1 MVDIPQRVNEYLP
14 NIAVITR
21 KQTLTDTERLFEI
34 RFNDETV
41 RNSFKFRPGQF
52 VEVSVFSIGEA
63 PISIC
68 SSPTKQGFFQL
79 CVRNVGNVTN
89 AMHDLPEG
97 SIIGIRGPYGN
108 GFPVE
113 QMVGN
118 DLLFVAGGIGLAP
131 LRSLINYTIDERQ
144 KFRNVTILYGTKS
157 PKELLFEPDIRWWQE
172 REDLDLR
179 VTVDNP
185 DDKWTGEVGVV
196 TKFIPDLDIHPGQ
209 TYAVICGP
217 PVMYKFV
224 VKELLKK
231 KYMKENIYVSLERL
245 MKCGIGKCGHCGVGY
260 KYTCLDGPV
269 FNYWDVLNLQEA
281 I

>member
-1 MVDIPQRVNEYLP
+1 MTEISNKQNHYLP
-14 NIAVITR
+14 NIASITR
-21 KQTLTDTERLFEI
+21 KQKLTETEKLFEI
-34 RFNDETV
+34 RFNNEV
-41 RNSFKFRPGQF
+41 VGNSFNFKPGQF

-68 SSPTKQGFFQL
+68 SSPTKKGFFQV
-79 CVRNVGNVTN
+79 CIRNVGNLTN
-89 AMHDLPEG
+89 TIHKMQEG

-113 QMVGN
+113 AMIGN
-118 DLLFVAGGIGLAP
+118 DLLFIAGGIGLAP
-131 LRSLINYTIDERQ
+131 LRSLINYILDERT
-144 KFRNVTILYGTKS
+144 KFKNVTILYGAKN
-157 PKELLFEPDIRWWQE
+157 PAEILFESDIKWWQE
-172 REDLDLR
+172 RNDVDLR

-185 DDKWTGEVGVV
+185 NNHWSGEVGVV
-196 TKFIPDLDIHPGQ
+196 TKFIPDIQIHPTN
-209 TYAVICGP
+209 TYAIICGP
-217 PVMYKFV
+217 PIMYKFV

-231 KYMKENIYVSLERL
+231 RFIKENIFVSLERL

-260 KYTCLDGPV
+260 KYTCIDGPV